1 MARQSTWPVSTAPDG
16 TYLRAPRYY
25 GTCDD
30 DADTT
35 IAGVLQVLTEA
46 EYNAAKTAEHE
57 ARRPYPSWIGYLDTM
72 TWAAPVARPADAIM
86 NGGNVRY
93 QWDEA
98 TVNWVAT
105 GIKDER
111 VFLHLWFA
119 KVRLNPALGYSCV
132 RTLSSTQTSPHPYK
146 AWWHQPSTSLRE
158 VRAIT

>member
-1 MARQSTWPVSTAPDG
+1 MYICVTEVDAITKTPCTVEPQRTGPSMPAVKGLQVTWFDQSTWPVELASDG
-16 TYLRAPRYY
+16 TYLRAPKYY

-46 EYNAAKTAEHE
+46 KFNAAKAAELE

-86 NGGNVRY
+86 NGGNVAY

-98 TVNWVAT
+98 TLNWIPQAT
-105 GIKDER
+105 
-111 VFLHLWFA
+111 
-119 KVRLNPALGYSCV
+119 
-132 RTLSSTQTSPHPYK
+132 
-146 AWWHQPSTSLRE
+146 
-158 VRAIT
+158 

>member
-1 MARQSTWPVSTAPDG
+1 MYICITEVDAVTKIVCTAEPQRTGPSMPAVKGYKHIWHDSSTWPVSTSSDG

-46 EYNAAKTAEHE
+46 EFNAAKVAEHE
-57 ARRPYPSWIGYLDTM
+57 ARKPYPSWIGYLDTM
-72 TWAAPVARPADAIM
+72 TWAAPVARPADAVM

-98 TVNWVAT
+98 TVNWIPQAT
-105 GIKDER
+105 PE
-111 VFLHLWFA
+111 
-119 KVRLNPALGYSCV
+119 
-132 RTLSSTQTSPHPYK
+132 
-146 AWWHQPSTSLRE
+146 
-158 VRAIT
+158 

>member
-1 MARQSTWPVSTAPDG
+1 MYICITEVDAVTKIPCTIEPQRTGPSMPAIKGFVHLWQDKSTWPVSTDAIG

-46 EYNAAKTAEHE
+46 EFNAAKVAEHE
-57 ARRPYPSWIGYLDTM
+57 ARKPYPSWIGYIDTM

-98 TVNWVAT
+98 TVNWIPQA
-105 GIKDER
+105 
-111 VFLHLWFA
+111 
-119 KVRLNPALGYSCV
+119 
-132 RTLSSTQTSPHPYK
+132 
-146 AWWHQPSTSLRE
+146 
-158 VRAIT
+158 

>member
-1 MARQSTWPVSTAPDG
+1 MYICITEVDAVTKIPCTVEPQRTGPSMPAVKGYTHIWHDSSTWPVTTTSDG

-46 EYNAAKTAEHE
+46 EFNAAKVAEHE
-57 ARRPYPSWIGYLDTM
+57 ARKPYPSWIGYIDTM
-72 TWAAPVARPADAIM
+72 TWAAPVARPADAVM

-98 TVNWVAT
+98 TVNWVAQT
-105 GIKDER
+105 
-111 VFLHLWFA
+111 
-119 KVRLNPALGYSCV
+119 PA
-132 RTLSSTQTSPHPYK
+132 T
-146 AWWHQPSTSLRE
+146 
-158 VRAIT
+158 

>member
-1 MARQSTWPVSTAPDG
+1 MYICITEVDAVTKIVCTAEPQRTGPSMPAVKGWTHLWHDKSTWPVSTASDG

-35 IAGVLQVLTEA
+35 IEGVLQVLTEA
-46 EYNAAKTAEHE
+46 EFTTLRTAEHE

-98 TVNWVAT
+98 TVNWIPQVA
-105 GIKDER
+105 
-111 VFLHLWFA
+111 
-119 KVRLNPALGYSCV
+119 PA
-132 RTLSSTQTSPHPYK
+132 
-146 AWWHQPSTSLRE
+146 
-158 VRAIT
+158 

>member
-1 MARQSTWPVSTAPDG
+1 MYICITEVDAVTKIVCTAEPQRTGPSMPAIKGYTHLWHDSSTWPVSTDATG

-46 EYNAAKTAEHE
+46 EFNAAKVTEHE
-57 ARRPYPSWIGYLDTM
+57 ARKPYPSWIGYIDTM

-98 TVNWVAT
+98 TVNWIPMA
-105 GIKDER
+105 
-111 VFLHLWFA
+111 
-119 KVRLNPALGYSCV
+119 
-132 RTLSSTQTSPHPYK
+132 
-146 AWWHQPSTSLRE
+146 
-158 VRAIT
+158 